1 MKSSPSQQPSLFD
14 SPALKLGALGRAVKL
29 ALARAARES
38 NKSREELAHRAA
50 ALAEEAGVNLCPG
63 GGLGVATLNKWLD
76 LNSPGHMPSLT
87 GLTVLC
93 KVLDDAA
100 PLAPVLEYLGLEAM
114 GPEDRKYRDLGRAQH
129 KLEKARQGFKKAKER
144 LC

>member
-38 NKSREELAHRAA
+38 NISREELAHRAA

-63 GGLGVATLNKWLD
+63 GGLGAATLNKWLD

-93 KVLDDAA
+93 RVLDDAA

-114 GPEDRKYRDLGRAQH
+114 GPEDRKYLDMGRAY
-129 KLEKARQGFKKAKER
+129 LELKGARKGLRKAEAKF
-144 LC
+144 